1 MPAHAEPLP
10 SEAAPLGPAACEAF
24 RADGFVVIS
33 GMLDRALV
41 DRVTRWTM
49 DLAAAPELP
58 GRQMVYG
65 EASLIDPERRLV
77 QRIENFCPFH
87 AGFRDLL
94 EEGPLIAAA
103 AQLFGEPAV
112 MFKDK
117 INFKM
122 PGGHGF
128 KAHQDQAA
136 GWDRYAPIFVTVLVT
151 LDATTIENGCLEMV
165 AGKHKEGLLGAEWN
179 PLDHGDLDYKPL
191 PTAPGDVVLF
201 DSYAPHSSEPNN
213 TDKPRRL
220 LFFTYNLAEYGD
232 HFAQYYADKHE
243 TFPPD
248 IERDPSKSY
257 KFRV

>member
-1 MPAHAEPLP
+1 MQDEPRSRA
-10 SEAAPLGPAACEAF
+10 SEADRQSMEQ
-24 RADGFVVIS
+24 DGF
-33 GMLDRALV
+33 LV
-41 DRVTRWTM
+41 KRGFFSQAEIDEFLRWTE
-49 DLAAAPELP
+49 DLATAEEAPGKHWVYYEDSLTEP
-58 GRQMVYG
+58 GKKVM
-65 EASLIDPERRLV
+65 
-77 QRIENFCPFH
+77 QRIENFCPVH
-87 AGFRDLL
+87 EGFNKLARDSALSRFTAEL
-94 EEGPLIAAA
+94 MGGPIKL
-103 AQLFGEPAV
+103 
-112 MFKDK
+112 FKDK

-136 GWDRYAPIFVTVLVT
+136 GWDRYAPIFVTVLIT
-151 LDATTIENGCLEMV
+151 LDAATVENGCLEMV

-179 PLDHGDLDYKPL
+179 PLNHDDLDYKLL
-191 PTAPGDVVLF
+191 PTAPGDIALF
-201 DSYAPHSSEPNN
+201 DSYAPHSSEPNK